1 MYTSEVRE
9 DSWFWSWGGDIGS
22 RDKED
27 RRTKFR
33 QISKRVM
40 MISGHARQEVQS

>member
-1 MYTSEVRE
+1 MVPVLGR
-9 DSWFWSWGGDIGS
+9 WKGGIGS
-22 RDKED
+22 RDIED

-40 MISGHARQEVQS
+40 MISGHARQEVRS